1 MNCSLASGNG
11 VLVVNEVTA
20 LFGEPQS
27 RLGSI
32 VISQR
37 LSWLIRWYLKKSET
51 TRFPY
56 RRRKGFLLLLGG
68 SNQGTKKLFSH
79 GSLIRSYLTI
89 LLSFFTSSRDRSIT
103 LIYGRRKV
111 SENSL
116 WPRPKPGWYWT
127 EEEFLLLLLAG
138 TKISFAWF
146 GPFVVVCRGQHLKTN
161 NPCAMEYSL
170 LRLENLALMTFLR
183 KVFPLLGSL
192 LRLLKI
198 REANLSRNWLKSARL

>member
-1 MNCSLASGNG
+1 MKKKRDLINASKNSYSNPSPSEPERIPVKSLNAFGILFPRISLILLLIWEWEQMRRHRVEEMNCSLASGNG

-20 LFGEPQS
+20 LFGEWSQPQS

-32 VISQR
+32 VISQC

-89 LLSFFTSSRDRSIT
+89 LLSFFIT
-103 LIYGRRKV
+103 GQKHNADLWTKEGIRK
-111 SENSL
+111 
-116 WPRPKPGWYWT
+116 
-127 EEEFLLLLLAG
+127 F
-138 TKISFAWF
+138 I
-146 GPFVVVCRGQHLKTN
+146 
-161 NPCAMEYSL
+161 
-170 LRLENLALMTFLR
+170 MT
-183 KVFPLLGSL
+183 
-192 LRLLKI
+192 
-198 REANLSRNWLKSARL
+198 

>member
-1 MNCSLASGNG
+1 MRRHRVEEMNCSLASGNG

-20 LFGEPQS
+20 LFGEWSQLQS

-89 LLSFFTSSRDRSIT
+89 LLSFFITGQKHNADLWTKEGIRKFIMTYTDIEQRRSSCYYFS
-103 LIYGRRKV
+103 LAPKEV
-111 SENSL
+111 SPDSDLL
-116 WPRPKPGWYWT
+116 WW
-127 EEEFLLLLLAG
+127 
-138 TKISFAWF
+138 
-146 GPFVVVCRGQHLKTN
+146 
-161 NPCAMEYSL
+161 
-170 LRLENLALMTFLR
+170 
-183 KVFPLLGSL
+183 
-192 LRLLKI
+192 
-198 REANLSRNWLKSARL
+198 SAEDST

>member
-1 MNCSLASGNG
+1 MRRHRVEEMNCSLASGNG

-20 LFGEPQS
+20 LFGEWSQPQS

-138 TKISFAWF
+138 TKRSFAWF
-146 GPFVVVCRGQHLKTN
+146 GPFVVVCRGQHLKTTLVPWN
-161 NPCAMEYSL
+161 IPFYDWRTWLWWHSL
-170 LRLENLALMTFLR
+170 GRY
-183 KVFPLLGSL
+183 FPY
-192 LRLLKI
+192 
-198 REANLSRNWLKSARL
+198 